1 MSVRCEVAHHEHIR
15 IQKQT
20 TVPRQQ
26 FPLHP
31 VHPLTVGAGVP
42 DVLAQ
47 VGHVF
52 VDVVAREG
60 QHTERSSTVL
70 ANGLQTQVHMLRTL
84 PLVRGELVVE
94 PERGTAVER
103 VVVGFGGG
111 HWVGFCFWGAFV
123 IVVMVGLGYSFRLHS
138 NCILIAFFN
147 FLLYQIFHKTRLVFN
162 YIFITFIVLYTSIL
176 IRKVHISTMS
186 ILLLTYFFLFDIN

>member
-1 MSVRCEVAHHEHIR
+1 MVEEFVSVRCEVAHHEHIR
-15 IQKQT
+15 IQKQA

-26 FPLHP
+26 LPLHP

-52 VDVVAREG
+52 VEVVAREG

-70 ANGLQTQVHMLRTL
+70 ANGLQTQVHMLGTL

-123 IVVMVGLGYSFRLHS
+123 IVVMVGLGYSFQYFIRLLFLPNLS
-138 NCILIAFFN
+138 NHLLIQRKDVYLN
-147 FLLYQIFHKTRLVFN
+147 TFLYCLVKDDKE
-162 YIFITFIVLYTSIL
+162 YSYTDGTCL
-176 IRKVHISTMS
+176 
-186 ILLLTYFFLFDIN
+186 